1 MRDDHA
7 AMMPELSQV
16 VVTVAGKPVSRAPR
30 CSGVYRFYAE
40 DDALIYIGKSVDIH
54 ARLLSHFNEATHG
67 GRHHRMMSQVVRIDC
82 ELTSGEVGA
91 LLRENA
97 AIKAESPL
105 YNRRQRR
112 LRRLWTIVLEAHR
125 TDFLQ
130 PLATSFLTDGDRR
143 QDCYGLFGNQKAV
156 QSHLRRLARD
166 HGLCLQVLGME
177 RGSGPCFQFQLRRCD
192 GACAGEETAQQH
204 NARLTELLSE
214 ERINA
219 WPFAQPIILLER
231 NTLSLTEQ
239 PEMQYHAVDHWAY
252 YGTAFTVSDAATLFE
267 SAGRA
272 DFDRDTYRLLMN
284 ALRRGKLSVFDSG
297 SQREIDNPLL
307 GETVT
312 TL

>member
-1 MRDDHA
+1 
-7 AMMPELSQV
+7 MMPELSQV
-16 VVTVAGKPVSRAPR
+16 VVTVSGAPVSRAPR

-91 LLRENA
+91 LLLENA
-97 AIKAESPL
+97 AIKAETPL

-112 LRRLWTIVLEAHR
+112 LRRLWTIVLEAHPSG
-125 TDFLQ
+125 FLQ
-130 PLATSFLTDGDRR
+130 PTATSFATDGDRHR
-143 QDCYGLFGNQKAV
+143 DCFGLFGNQKAV

-166 HGLCLQVLGME
+166 HGLCLQVLGVE
-177 RGSGPCFQFQLRRCD
+177 RGSGPCFQFQLKRCD
-192 GACAGEETAQQH
+192 GACAGEESAHQH
-204 NARLTELLSE
+204 NARLTELLAE

-219 WPFAQPIILLER
+219 WPFAQPIVLLER
-231 NTLSLTEQ
+231 NTLSLAEQ
-239 PEMQYHAVDHWAY
+239 PEEQYHAVNHWAY
-252 YGTAFTVSDAATLFE
+252 YGSASTVSEAVALFG

-272 DFDRDTYRLLMN
+272 DFDRDAYRLLMS
-284 ALRRGKLSVFDSG
+284 ALRRGKLSVFDSR
-297 SQREIDNPLL
+297 SKQELDNPLL
-307 GETVT
+307 GEIRT